1 MFRAVRQWWFDGRGK
16 VTARLFV
23 FEFLVVVAG
32 VLTAQGLAN
41 WVSARA
47 EDRVIQEENERVRY
61 EIGRARQNARIWA
74 VAEPCLEQ
82 RVDDVLRMA
91 SGEKELRAGDLTAP
105 QFTGY
110 TVEPLPED
118 MRRSMGVRLGPKVI
132 DDYAGISSVTASIV
146 ENYRDVRRGWDRF
159 ALLDPSLGSP
169 SQADRATVRDVAVQ
183 VRSQLKHIRVS
194 AGYTESLADQLG
206 IAPSL
211 SDADLGS
218 ITPVSG
224 CDEIWR
230 TGRIWREAGRR

>member
-1 MFRAVRQWWFDGRGK
+1 MFQTVRHWWGSGRGK
-16 VTARLFV
+16 VTARLFL
-23 FEFLVVVAG
+23 FEFVVVVAG
-32 VLTAQGLAN
+32 VLTAQALAN
-41 WVSARA
+41 WVARRA

-61 EIGRARQNARIWA
+61 EIGRARQNARIWT

-82 RVDDVLRMA
+82 RVDEVLRMA
-91 SGEKELRAGDLTAP
+91 SGDGELRAGDLTAP

-118 MRRSMGVRLGPKVI
+118 MRRAMGVRLGPKVI
-132 DDYAGISSVTASIV
+132 DDYAGISSVTALIV
-146 ENYRDVRRGWDRF
+146 NDYREVRRGWDRF

-183 VRSQLKHIRVS
+183 VRSQLRHIRLS
-194 AGYTESLADQLG
+194 AGYTEILADQLG
-206 IAPSL
+206 IGPLL

-218 ITPVSG
+218 VTPVSG

-230 TGRIWREAGRR
+230 TGRIWREAGH